1 VIETDN
7 FNLMVEQEKLT
18 TVNKKKINP
27 RNIEKLPE
35 IISKYINTL
44 PETPYTAMGFN
55 FVYTIEVGREILKNI
70 FLIND
75 KKLTEI
81 FSNKYEFGGIIKFSF
96 ENFIVTL
103 TIKPQDADHISGSFN
118 FHYASQNKE
127 NLIKNLSI
135 YQKARKFSE
144 KILKELFDV

>member
-1 VIETDN
+1 MD
-7 FNLMVEQEKLT
+7 
-18 TVNKKKINP
+18 KKILN
-27 RNIEKLPE
+27 K
-35 IISKYINTL
+35 SKKRLVNNY
-44 PETPYTAMGFN
+44 
-55 FVYTIEVGREILKNI
+55 
-70 FLIND
+70 
-75 KKLTEI
+75 
-81 FSNKYEFGGIIKFSF
+81 KFSF